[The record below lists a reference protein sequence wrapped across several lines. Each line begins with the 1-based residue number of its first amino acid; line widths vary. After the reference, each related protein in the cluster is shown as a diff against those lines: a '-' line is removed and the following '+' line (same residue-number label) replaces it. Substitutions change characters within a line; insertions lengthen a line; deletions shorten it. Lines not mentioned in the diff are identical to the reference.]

1 MALSY
6 LADTSVLTRV
16 AVPQV
21 TRCTMTDLELGFS
34 ARSAA
39 EWDRIQAAAGAFP
52 GVEVTAEDF
61 RRAGQVQR
69 LLVVA
74 GLRGRKMPDLLIAA
88 AAEREHLAVLHYDRD
103 FEHIGQLTGQP
114 QQWIVP
120 QEPWTECCRPHGMRL
135 LARGVRSEPGKHLGD
150 R

>member
-16 AVPQV
+16 AVPRVRDALQQLISSV
-21 TRCTMTDLELGFS
+21 VITRCTMTDLELGFS
-34 ARSAA
+34 ARTAA

-74 GLRGRKMPDLLIAA
+74 GLRGRKVADLLIAA
-88 AAEREHLAVLHYDRD
+88 AAERERLAVLHYDRD
-103 FEHIGQLTGQP
+103 FEHISQLTGQA

-120 QEPWTECCRPHGMRL
+120 AGT
-135 LARGVRSEPGKHLGD
+135 VD
-150 R
+150 